1 MKLTIIEDIKKLTI
15 EEAMKDNYFLLEQFG
30 TALSGSQLFRLTLED
45 MVKYS
50 ENENVLVVRVD

>member
-30 TALSGSQLFRLTLED
+30 TGLSGKQLFRLTLED
-45 MVKYS
+45 MVMYS
-50 ENENVLVVRVD
+50 ENENVLIVRVD